1 MDCGYYLPPYKTVS
15 VYWMKDLMARKR
27 KAIKTSKIQ
36 TLNVPQYETLSIK
49 KLLEFAADYHS
60 IEEYFP
66 DHREIPQLPR
76 SVSSAIGILFT
87 TDSDLYV

>member
-49 KLLEFAADYHS
+49 KLLEFAADYHA
-60 IEEYFP
+60 IEVYFP
-66 DHREIPQLPR
+66 EPREIPQLPR
-76 SVSSAIGILFT
+76 SVSVVIGVWLT
-87 TDSDLYV
+87 PHSVLSV

>member
-49 KLLEFAADYHS
+49 RLLEFAADYQAL
-60 IEEYFP
+60 EDYFP
-66 DHREIPQLPR
+66 EPREIPQLPR
-76 SVSSAIGILFT
+76 SVSATIGVWLTLDFVL
-87 TDSDLYV
+87 SV

>member
-1 MDCGYYLPPYKTVS
+1 MDCGYYLPPYKSVS

-66 DHREIPQLPR
+66 EPREIPQLPR
-76 SVSSAIGILFT
+76 SVSAAIGVWL
-87 TDSDLYV
+87 SPHYVLSV